1 MNDDDVKQIQKAAA
15 VVLAIVAAAA
25 VFNAVA
31 FFLDWRAS
39 KPRAAVAVDETR
51 QAITATADA
60 NARRV
65 DMIFDELKAKEAQIV
80 EKTDSSS
87 SNDLAVELGSLLAD
101 YRKKP

>member
-1 MNDDDVKQIQKAAA
+1 MNDDIKQMQKAAV

-25 VFNAVA
+25 LFNAAA

-87 SNDLAVELGSLLAD
+87 SSDLAVELGSLLAD

>member
-1 MNDDDVKQIQKAAA
+1 MNDDIKQMQKAAA

-25 VFNAVA
+25 LFNAIV

-39 KPRAAVAVDETR
+39 KPSAAVAVDETR
-51 QAITATADA
+51 QSITATADA

-65 DMIFDELKAKEAQIV
+65 DMIFDDLKAKEAQIV
-80 EKTDSSS
+80 EKDSSV